1 MGACVAHPVVVAPA
15 CEQPAPL
22 DGNWNPKTPGYI
34 VMFTEDV
41 NDARSLT
48 YQLADKHGFMPDSVY
63 GAIKGFSV
71 SELSPRALAGL
82 RCEPKIRGVSFNQ
95 PTRISRN
102 AL

>member
-1 MGACVAHPVVVAPA
+1 MRHIQARAIILIISILMGACVAHPVVVAPA

-48 YQLADKHGFMPDSVY
+48 YQLADKHGFMPDSV
-63 GAIKGFSV
+63 F
-71 SELSPRALAGL
+71 
-82 RCEPKIRGVSFNQ
+82 
-95 PTRISRN
+95 RN
-102 AL
+102 